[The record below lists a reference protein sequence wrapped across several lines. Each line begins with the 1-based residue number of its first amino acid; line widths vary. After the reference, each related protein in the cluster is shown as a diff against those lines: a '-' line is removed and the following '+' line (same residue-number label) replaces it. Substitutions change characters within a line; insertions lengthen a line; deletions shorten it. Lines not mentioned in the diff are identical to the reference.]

1 MHASAAQ
8 ALCAL
13 SLQGVKEECLCV
25 CARARLEGWG
35 VEWTPDWQQMALART
50 KRPQPHTQ
58 SLFISEKL
66 SKINSMESL
75 RLPSVASSLQ
85 DPTGKDKQFN
95 GHEHLSK
102 TTAHTPACKPPS
114 CQRACM
120 QRSAVFA
127 PIRACTSALIVC
139 MLVCNLGG
147 VLCALWEIALHAGE
161 EIEAQEQPAQRVLH
175 TAAHLNK
182 ILHYPLGCG
191 LFHAAEA
198 VKHGD
203 RENRGWRGVMS
214 GGKRCTRGE
223 ETIGGQ
229 RHKFCRHTEHA
240 TLATTKISLIV
251 SSSSPHAG

>member
-95 GHEHLSK
+95 GHEHIPR

-114 CQRACM
+114 CQRGCM

-139 MLVCNLGG
+139 MLVCTAGRRT
-147 VLCALWEIALHAGE
+147 LC
-161 EIEAQEQPAQRVLH
+161 
-175 TAAHLNK
+175 
-182 ILHYPLGCG
+182 PLGDS
-191 LFHAAEA
+191 ASRWR
-198 VKHGD
+198 GD
-203 RENRGWRGVMS
+203 RSAGTARAKGVAHRGTSQQDPSLSPWLWPVSCGRGS
-214 GGKRCTRGE
+214 EARG
-223 ETIGGQ
+223 
-229 RHKFCRHTEHA
+229 
-240 TLATTKISLIV
+240 
-251 SSSSPHAG
+251 